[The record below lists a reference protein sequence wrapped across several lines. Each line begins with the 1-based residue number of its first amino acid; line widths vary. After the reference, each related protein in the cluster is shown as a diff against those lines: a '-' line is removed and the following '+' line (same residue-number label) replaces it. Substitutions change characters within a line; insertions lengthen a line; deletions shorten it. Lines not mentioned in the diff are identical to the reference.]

1 MNIAII
7 KAGGVGSRMGARI
20 PKQFVCVDGKPVII
34 YTLEAFENHPGID
47 EIIVVCL
54 EGWHDILRTYA
65 QKFHITKLT
74 KIIDGGETSLKSI
87 QAGVQEAAK
96 LYGPDDTVLIH
107 DGNRPMLSQDIIS
120 DVLAQ
125 SEMYGSA
132 VAAIP
137 CTDEVMVT
145 DGEHLE
151 SRKFLDRKMLYRIQ
165 TPDAY
170 KLAFVSKMFA
180 EATEE
185 QLMTLGA
192 TNTLMIAV
200 GETVHFAQGSELN
213 IRLTTQEDIA
223 LFESLLE
230 MRNREGKM

>member
-192 TNTLMIAV
+192 TNTLMIAE

-230 MRNREGKM
+230 LRNREGKM